1 LLVPAKRPPL
11 VATPS
16 RGDLVAPSGP
26 GPRLRDAFHIPLDQL
41 APNPWQPRRA
51 ADPDR
56 LQELAD
62 DISARGVLEPL
73 LVRPLAAGG
82 YQVIAGERR
91 YRAAT
96 LSGRET
102 VPCLI
107 LEVDDA
113 EARAISLVENLQRE
127 DLDIEDEARFLAEL
141 HTGGMSLRAI
151 GDVIHKSYQYV
162 NRRVKLVADPAALLA
177 YRERQVTL
185 NDLIAGGAGAASDDV
200 PMAEL
205 ATAAQTAAAEV
216 LQGGEFV
223 TAGNTAG
230 ATNDAWDEERARRN
244 AVWYKPYH
252 KLLLHT
258 RRLQPA
264 EIPPPERQA
273 LQRTLGD
280 LIDELT
286 TLSRALASE
295 DAEA

>member
-1 LLVPAKRPPL
+1 LLVPAKRSPL
-11 VATPS
+11 VATPT

-141 HTGGMSLRAI
+141 HAGGLSLRAI
-151 GDVIHKSYQYV
+151 GDVIHKSHQYV
-162 NRRVKLVADPAALLA
+162 QRRLRLVADPAALLA
-177 YRERQVTL
+177 YRAGQL
-185 NDLIAGGAGAASDDV
+185 NLEDLVSDRAAPADDV

-205 ATAAQTAAAEV
+205 AQAAEAAAALLPAAES
-216 LQGGEFV
+216 V
-223 TAGNTAG
+223 TQRYSAA
-230 ATNDAWDEERARRN
+230 NDVAWNEERARRN

-264 EIPPPERQA
+264 EIPALERQA

-280 LIDELT
+280 LIAELT

>member
-11 VATPS
+11 VATPT

-141 HTGGMSLRAI
+141 HAGGLSLRAI
-151 GDVIHKSYQYV
+151 GDVIHKSHQYV
-162 NRRVKLVADPAALLA
+162 QRRLRLVADPAALLA
-177 YRERQVTL
+177 YRAGQL
-185 NDLIAGGAGAASDDV
+185 NLEDLVSDRAAPADDV

-205 ATAAQTAAAEV
+205 AQAAEAAAALLPAAES
-216 LQGGEFV
+216 V
-223 TAGNTAG
+223 TQRYSAA
-230 ATNDAWDEERARRN
+230 NDVAWNEERARRN

-264 EIPPPERQA
+264 EIPAPERQA

-280 LIDELT
+280 LIAELT
-286 TLSRALASE
+286 TLERALASA
-295 DAEA
+295 DADA

>member
-11 VATPS
+11 VATPT

-141 HTGGMSLRAI
+141 HAGGMSLRAI
-151 GDVIHKSYQYV
+151 GDVIHKSHQYV
-162 NRRVKLVADPAALLA
+162 QRRLRLVADPAALLA
-177 YRERQVTL
+177 YRAGQL
-185 NDLIAGGAGAASDDV
+185 NLEDLVSDRAAPADDV

-205 ATAAQTAAAEV
+205 AQAAEAAAALLPAAES
-216 LQGGEFV
+216 V
-223 TAGNTAG
+223 TQRYSAA
-230 ATNDAWDEERARRN
+230 NDVAWNEERARRN

-264 EIPPPERQA
+264 EIPAPERQA

-280 LIDELT
+280 LIAELT
-286 TLSRALASE
+286 TLERALASE
-295 DAEA
+295 DADA

>member
-11 VATPS
+11 VATPT

-141 HTGGMSLRAI
+141 HAGGMSLRAI
-151 GDVIHKSYQYV
+151 GDVIHKSHQYV
-162 NRRVKLVADPAALLA
+162 QRRLRLVADPAALLA
-177 YRERQVTL
+177 YRAGQL
-185 NDLIAGGAGAASDDV
+185 NLEDLVSDRAAPADDV

-205 ATAAQTAAAEV
+205 AQAAEAAAALLPAAES
-216 LQGGEFV
+216 V
-223 TAGNTAG
+223 TQRYSAA
-230 ATNDAWDEERARRN
+230 NDVAWNEERARRN

-264 EIPPPERQA
+264 EIPAPERQA

-280 LIDELT
+280 LIDELN
-286 TLSRALASE
+286 TLVRALASE
-295 DAEA
+295 DADA